1 MSSSSNLEVRS
12 QHLSC
17 SFQNGKP
24 HFRSH
29 CGLATSKGWQ
39 NRRSRPPRPPPSRRS
54 TAPTCPIPCRRLSC
68 PTQKTRAV
76 SVPSKCVFYFLID
89 NKPLFNWWNVME
101 RKLILRSCGLKFLLF
116 LLMNKILYEFGKK
129 EEEEQ
134 PYPLPVMELK
144 RRKRKII
151 N

>member
-1 MSSSSNLEVRS
+1 
-12 QHLSC
+12 
-17 SFQNGKP
+17 
-24 HFRSH
+24 
-29 CGLATSKGWQ
+29 
-39 NRRSRPPRPPPSRRS
+39 
-54 TAPTCPIPCRRLSC
+54 
-68 PTQKTRAV
+68 
-76 SVPSKCVFYFLID
+76 
-89 NKPLFNWWNVME
+89 ME
-101 RKLILRSCGLKFLLF
+101 RKLILHSCGLKFLLF

>member
-1 MSSSSNLEVRS
+1 
-12 QHLSC
+12 
-17 SFQNGKP
+17 
-24 HFRSH
+24 
-29 CGLATSKGWQ
+29 
-39 NRRSRPPRPPPSRRS
+39 
-54 TAPTCPIPCRRLSC
+54 
-68 PTQKTRAV
+68 
-76 SVPSKCVFYFLID
+76 
-89 NKPLFNWWNVME
+89 ME

-116 LLMNKILYEFGKK
+116 FLMNKILYEFGKK

>member
-1 MSSSSNLEVRS
+1 
-12 QHLSC
+12 
-17 SFQNGKP
+17 
-24 HFRSH
+24 
-29 CGLATSKGWQ
+29 
-39 NRRSRPPRPPPSRRS
+39 
-54 TAPTCPIPCRRLSC
+54 
-68 PTQKTRAV
+68 
-76 SVPSKCVFYFLID
+76 
-89 NKPLFNWWNVME
+89 ME

-116 LLMNKILYEFGKK
+116 LLMNKILYEFRKK